1 MTAKTKTLRSGFT
14 TGACAAAAAKA
25 AVMVMLGREKPT
37 AVTVDLPDGE
47 EILIPVDCAEINADG
62 AQAAVTKDAGDDP
75 DITNGVTIAVT
86 SSWSEGKDVRFVAGE
101 GVGTVTKPGLS
112 ILPGEPAVNPVP
124 RRMITAVVR
133 SLTDRGVTLTI
144 SIPGGE
150 ELARRTFNPRLGIT
164 GGLSIIGTT
173 GRVRPFS
180 CSAIRESI
188 RCVIDVAAAS
198 GLTRPVMVPG
208 HIGARAARG
217 LLHVREEEVIEVS
230 NEWGFALDAM
240 KGHAFGAIL
249 VLGHPG
255 KLAKLA
261 QGQGDTHSSRSPSA
275 LPYVANMARTLTGLA
290 CTEDVPTVEGV
301 FAALAEQNKR
311 LLGDELAGAVREAV
325 STRLQGTVP
334 VSVVLVDM
342 KGNLLGQEGEL
353 TPWH

>member
-1 MTAKTKTLRSGFT
+1 MASKTKTLRCGFT
-14 TGACAAAAAKA
+14 TGACATAAATA
-25 AVMVMLGREKPT
+25 AVMIMLGREKQA
-37 AVTVDLPDGE
+37 AVTVHLPNGE
-47 EILIPVDCAEINADG
+47 EIMIPIDCAEINAGG
-62 AQAAVTKDAGDDP
+62 ARAAVTKDAGDDP
-75 DITNGVTIAVT
+75 DITNGVTISVS

-124 RRMITAVVR
+124 RRMISEAVR

-188 RCVIDVAAAS
+188 RCVIDVVAAS

-208 HIGARAARG
+208 HIGARSARR
-217 LLHVREEEVIEVS
+217 LLHVREEEIIEVS
-230 NEWGFALDAM
+230 NEWGFALDDV
-240 KGHAFGAIL
+240 KGRAFGAIL

-261 QGQGDTHSSRSPSA
+261 QGQWDTHSSRSPSA
-275 LPYVANMARTLTGLA
+275 LPYVAGMARALTGLE
-290 CTEDVPTVEGV
+290 CMDMPTVEGV
-301 FAALAEQNKR
+301 FGALSPENKR
-311 LLGDELAGAVREAV
+311 LLGDELAYAVREAV
-325 STRLQGTVP
+325 SARLQGAVP
-334 VSVVLVDM
+334 VAVVLVDM
-342 KGNLLGQEGEL
+342 KGNLLGQKGEL
-353 TPWH
+353 TPWQ